1 MPKLKG
7 ELRPAHGNTVLCLS
21 RKTIIEDVIVD
32 IASRELSSIFTQY
45 LSRNGISGGISQG
58 YCFNSCA
65 LSFPPRD
72 ISLTSNRIQG
82 DIATATTAFVALVWT
97 ERDIVASPRLS
108 FSLKSVIFPTKG
120 SNIRKH
126 CTFQWIFP
134 VSFRKQDVLSLFE
147 TWLLEIRLGQKAVML
162 FLTKVTVVCP
172 YQGL

>member
-82 DIATATTAFVALVWT
+82 DIATATTAFVALV
-97 ERDIVASPRLS
+97 
-108 FSLKSVIFPTKG
+108 
-120 SNIRKH
+120 
-126 CTFQWIFP
+126 
-134 VSFRKQDVLSLFE
+134 
-147 TWLLEIRLGQKAVML
+147 
-162 FLTKVTVVCP
+162 
-172 YQGL
+172 